1 MRYALY
7 MSRDLSKWLVSAL
20 RHAAGL
26 SQAELARKLTEKLG
40 RSIDRAAVNKMAKPG
55 GRGIAADELL
65 AIAEITGYPA
75 PSPRSRARA
84 QTTQALGYVGAGS
97 EIVPIDDHAQGAGLE
112 EVELPPGVP
121 ADSALVIVR
130 GDSMYPRY
138 YDNEYLFYRE
148 YEGNIVDLIGK
159 ECVVQLEDGRTYVKT
174 LRKGQSGLFNLES
187 FNAPTIENQAVRRAG
202 PVIARVN
209 RGVGR

>member
-7 MSRDLSKWLVSAL
+7 MSRDLSKWLVAAL
-20 RHAAGL
+20 KHADNL

-65 AIAEITGYPA
+65 AISEITEYPA
-75 PSPRSRARA
+75 PSPRGRARA
-84 QTTQALGYVGAGS
+84 KTAQALGYVGAGS

-112 EVELPPGVP
+112 EVELPPNVP
-121 ADSALVIVR
+121 SDSALVIVR

-138 YDNEYLFYRE
+138 FDNEYLFYRE
-148 YEGNIVDLIGK
+148 YEGNLADLIGK
-159 ECVVQLEDGRTYVKT
+159 ECVVQLEDGRTFVKV
-174 LRKGQSGLFNLES
+174 LKRGQGGLFNLES

>member
-7 MSRDLSKWLVSAL
+7 MSRNLGKWLVKAL
-20 RHAAGL
+20 QHGGVT
-26 SQAELARKLTEKLG
+26 QADLARELTTRLG
-40 RSIDRAAVNKMAKPG
+40 RSIDRAAVNKMTKNL
-55 GRGIAADELL
+55 RLITADELL
-65 AIAEITGYPA
+65 IASEVTGYPA
-75 PSPRSRARA
+75 PTGSKRP

-121 ADSALVIVR
+121 EDSALVIVR

-138 YDNEYLFYRE
+138 YDNEYLFYKE
-148 YEGNIVDLIGK
+148 YEGNVVDLVGR
-159 ECVVQLEDGRTYVKT
+159 ECVVQLEDGRTFVKT
-174 LRKGQSGLFNLES
+174 LRKGQQGLFNLES
-187 FNAPTIENQAVRRAG
+187 FNAPTLENQAVKRAG

-209 RGVGR
+209 RGAGR

>member
-1 MRYALY
+1 MRYAFY
-7 MSRDLSKWLVSAL
+7 MSRDLSKWLAAAL
-20 RHAAGL
+20 KHADGMP
-26 SQAELARKLTEKLG
+26 QAELARRLTERLG
-40 RSIDRAAVNKMAKPG
+40 RSIDRAAVNKMLKG
-55 GRGIAADELL
+55 DRGIAADELF
-65 AIAEITGYPA
+65 AIVELTGYQA
-75 PSPRSRARA
+75 PNVRTRRPKM
-84 QTTQALGYVGAGS
+84 TQALGYVGAGS

-138 YDNEYLFYRE
+138 FDNEYLFYRE
-148 YEGNIVDLIGK
+148 YEGNLTDLVGR
-159 ECVVQLEDGRTYVKT
+159 ECVVQLEDGRTYVKV
-174 LRKGQSGLFNLES
+174 LKRGQGGLFNLES
-187 FNAPTIENQAVRRAG
+187 FNAPTLENQAVRRAG

>member
-1 MRYALY
+1 
-7 MSRDLSKWLVSAL
+7 MSRDLSKWLILAL
-20 RHAAGL
+20 KHAGDL
-26 SQAELARKLTEKLG
+26 PQAELARRLTERLG
-40 RSIDRAAVNKMAKPG
+40 RSIDRAAVNKMTKPG

-75 PSPRSRARA
+75 PTPRRTRAA
-84 QTTQALGYVGAGS
+84 TSHALGYVGAGS

-112 EVELPPGVP
+112 EVDLPPGVP

-138 YDNEYLFYRE
+138 FDNEYLFYKE
-148 YEGNIVDLIGK
+148 YQGDIADLVGQ
-159 ECVVQLEDGRTYVKT
+159 ECVVQLEDGRTFVKV
-174 LRKGQSGLFNLES
+174 LRRGQGGKFNLES
-187 FNAPTIENQAVRRAG
+187 FNGPTLENQAVSRAG

-209 RGVGR
+209 RGVSR

>member
-7 MSRDLSKWLVSAL
+7 MSRDLSKWLISAIK
-20 RHAAGL
+20 HADGL

-40 RSIDRAAVNKMAKPG
+40 RSIDRAAVNKMTKPG

-65 AIAEITGYPA
+65 AISEITGYPA
-75 PSPRSRARA
+75 PSPGRARA
-84 QTTQALGYVGAGS
+84 ATTHALGYVGAGS

-138 YDNEYLFYRE
+138 FDNEYLFYKE
-148 YEGNIVDLIGK
+148 YQGDIADLVGR
-159 ECVVQLEDGRTYVKT
+159 ECVVQLEDGRTFVKV
-174 LRKGQSGLFNLES
+174 LRRGQGGKFNLES
-187 FNAPTIENQAVRRAG
+187 FNAQTLENQDVRRAG